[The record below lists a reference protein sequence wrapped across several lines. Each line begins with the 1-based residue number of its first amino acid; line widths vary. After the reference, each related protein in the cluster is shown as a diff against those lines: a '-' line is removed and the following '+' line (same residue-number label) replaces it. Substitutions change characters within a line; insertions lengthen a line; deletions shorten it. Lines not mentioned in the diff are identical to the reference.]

1 MPAVRT
7 RLLGWSSGS
16 NDPNVD
22 APLPQRSFPNFF
34 SFKTH
39 HDNDSLD
46 TETHDSSRHTTTPT
60 RTATSSTPPT
70 IPISIPTS
78 SSSTPSSG
86 STDPAHVRRP
96 RNSFIIFRCKY
107 SREHTKSQLPD
118 TPVVNDTIA
127 AKSLSKRA
135 SEAWSKLTQEEKKV
149 FEDMASLEKE
159 EHARKNPDYRFKP
172 KKRQQDSKRRKPRR
186 IPSLVGLRRRMA
198 STSPQQSQGHSV
210 SSSPSGSFSSLL
222 PTIHAQQPLPT
233 PLQFDTAPKVV
244 DPAVKAARRRSASAP
259 QPYKPVALPT
269 LPQIERPDIHQRSR
283 SIVAR
288 PIAVPHSRADYSRF
302 VYPPLGAIPRPI
314 PPPSL
319 SSPDLSFGYD
329 GTPFFHS
336 NSQPQSRML
345 SYTGSMQGSFNPDG
359 STQIPSYSNGA
370 FEDLSSRTR
379 YISPLTA
386 VATTL
391 SGWSSEFTATPSTT
405 PLVPSSP
412 VESPLLW
419 QENYIVSQNPDIAQA
434 QSPSYPILDNKPYSI
449 VDNAHV
455 LYGDSPLG
463 LSTPPYSESDTSP
476 PPFMLSNLQPGLEP
490 YQEASERSQ
499 ALQEYELGLSER
511 VGSGS
516 PIFGST
522 ATSQELEG
530 LDFGT
535 EPFDFDLNTLFPPSD
550 IF

>member
-1 MPAVRT
+1 MIPPPVYHWPSNTLYRLRICSQDPRRSRQRKRSQSSYGIFAKIVPSWGPVIPGGLHLNPTLTLVLSHPSFFLSFTLTNRTMPAVRT

-34 SFKTH
+34 SFKTN
-39 HDNDSLD
+39 HDDDSLD

-60 RTATSSTPPT
+60 RTATPSTPPT
-70 IPISIPTS
+70 IPPTNFS
-78 SSSTPSSG
+78 PSTPSSG

-149 FEDMASLEKE
+149 YEDMASLEKE

-186 IPSLVGLRRRMA
+186 IPSLVGLRRRMT
-198 STSPQQSQGHSV
+198 STSPQQSQGNSV
-210 SSSPSGSFSSLL
+210 ASSPTGSFSSLL

-233 PLQFDTAPKVV
+233 PIQFDTTPKVV

-259 QPYKPVALPT
+259 QPYKPVALPS
-269 LPQIERPDIHQRSR
+269 LPQIEGLDIHQRSR

-288 PIAVPHSRADYSRF
+288 PIAVPHSRADYTRF
-302 VYPPLGAIPRPI
+302 GYPPLGAIPRPI

-329 GTPFFHS
+329 PVPFFRS
-336 NSQPQSRML
+336 DSQVCP
-345 SYTGSMQGSFNPDG
+345 
-359 STQIPSYSNGA
+359 
-370 FEDLSSRTR
+370 TR
-379 YISPLTA
+379 S
-386 VATTL
+386 
-391 SGWSSEFTATPSTT
+391 
-405 PLVPSSP
+405 
-412 VESPLLW
+412 
-419 QENYIVSQNPDIAQA
+419 
-434 QSPSYPILDNKPYSI
+434 
-449 VDNAHV
+449 
-455 LYGDSPLG
+455 
-463 LSTPPYSESDTSP
+463 
-476 PPFMLSNLQPGLEP
+476 
-490 YQEASERSQ
+490 
-499 ALQEYELGLSER
+499 
-511 VGSGS
+511 
-516 PIFGST
+516 
-522 ATSQELEG
+522 
-530 LDFGT
+530 
-535 EPFDFDLNTLFPPSD
+535 
-550 IF
+550 

>member
-7 RLLGWSSGS
+7 RLLGWSSGG

-34 SFKTH
+34 SFQTH
-39 HDNDSLD
+39 LDDDSLS
-46 TETHDSSRHTTTPT
+46 TETHDSSRHTTTPI
-60 RTATSSTPPT
+60 RTATPSTPPT
-70 IPISIPTS
+70 IPIPINS
-78 SSSTPSSG
+78 SPSTPSSG
-86 STDPAHVRRP
+86 STDPTHVRRP

-198 STSPQQSQGHSV
+198 SSSPQQSQGHSV
-210 SSSPSGSFSSLL
+210 SSSSASSSSSLL
-222 PTIHAQQPLPT
+222 PTIHARQPLPT

-259 QPYKPVALPT
+259 QPYKPVALPA

-288 PIAVPHSRADYSRF
+288 PIAVPHSRADYTRF
-302 VYPPLGAIPRPI
+302 GYPPLCAIPRPI

-329 GTPFFHS
+329 GTPFFRS
-336 NSQPQSRML
+336 DCQPQSRML
-345 SYTGSMQGSFNPDG
+345 SYTGSMQGHFNPDG
-359 STQIPSYSNGA
+359 STQIPSYSIGA
-370 FEDLSSRTR
+370 FEDLSRTR
-379 YISPLTA
+379 YISPLAA

-391 SGWSSEFTATPSTT
+391 SGWSSDFTATPSTT

-412 VESPLLW
+412 IESPLLW
-419 QENYIVSQNPDIAQA
+419 QENCIVSQSPDISQA
-434 QSPSYPILDNKPYSI
+434 QSPSYPILDNKSYTN
-449 VDNAHV
+449 VDNANV
-455 LYGDSPLG
+455 LYNDSPLG

-476 PPFMLSNLQPGLEP
+476 PPFMLSNFLPGSEP
-490 YQEASERSQ
+490 YREASERSQ

-516 PIFGST
+516 PIFGS
-522 ATSQELEG
+522 AHNSQELEG

>member
-1 MPAVRT
+1 MTPLPVYHCASTNTLCWFRICSQDLRRPRQRKRSQSSYGIFAKIVPSWGPVIPGGPHLNPTLTLVLSHPSFFLSFTLTNRTMPAVRT

-34 SFKTH
+34 SFKAH
-39 HDNDSLD
+39 HDNDSLS
-46 TETHDSSRHTTTPT
+46 TETNDSSRHTTTPI
-60 RTATSSTPPT
+60 RTATPSTPPT
-70 IPISIPTS
+70 IPIPTNS
-78 SSSTPSSG
+78 SP
-86 STDPAHVRRP
+86 DPAHVRRP

-210 SSSPSGSFSSLL
+210 SSSPAGSSSSLL
-222 PTIHAQQPLPT
+222 PTIHAQQPLST

-259 QPYKPVALPT
+259 QPYKPVALPA

-288 PIAVPHSRADYSRF
+288 PIAVPHSRADYTRF
-302 VYPPLGAIPRPI
+302 GYPPLGAIPRPI

-329 GTPFFHS
+329 GTPFFRS
-336 NSQPQSRML
+336 DCQVC
-345 SYTGSMQGSFNPDG
+345 
-359 STQIPSYSNGA
+359 I
-370 FEDLSSRTR
+370 TR
-379 YISPLTA
+379 S
-386 VATTL
+386 
-391 SGWSSEFTATPSTT
+391 
-405 PLVPSSP
+405 
-412 VESPLLW
+412 
-419 QENYIVSQNPDIAQA
+419 
-434 QSPSYPILDNKPYSI
+434 
-449 VDNAHV
+449 
-455 LYGDSPLG
+455 
-463 LSTPPYSESDTSP
+463 
-476 PPFMLSNLQPGLEP
+476 
-490 YQEASERSQ
+490 
-499 ALQEYELGLSER
+499 
-511 VGSGS
+511 
-516 PIFGST
+516 
-522 ATSQELEG
+522 
-530 LDFGT
+530 
-535 EPFDFDLNTLFPPSD
+535 
-550 IF
+550 